1 MLNLVTVQLIFAE
14 FCQVTPKLE
23 TKPIQEMPYIYSA
36 NGAISR
42 RRSFIINQTES
53 AVGNVNKWILVQ
65 VPCRLLAEDQ
75 RSLVH

>member
-14 FCQVTPKLE
+14 FWRPSQA
-23 TKPIQEMPYIYSA
+23 QEMPYIYSA
-36 NGAISR
+36 NGAISLR
-42 RRSFIINQTES
+42 GSFIINQIES